1 MEPRVIY
8 EDECLLGVD
17 KPSGMVV
24 NNAKSAKRQF
34 RLYDW
39 IKKNKKVKIEN
50 CDKESEFVE
59 RLGIVHRLD
68 KDTSGVLLIAKKPE
82 YFRFLQE
89 QFKKRLVKKTYLAL
103 VSGVL
108 REKGVIS
115 VPIRRNPFNRRKFG
129 VFVGGKPSLTEYIKI
144 DQMTTEAGEKVNLVE
159 IYPKTGRTHQIR
171 VHFRHINCPL
181 ISDSVYGGRKK
192 VRQDMRW
199 CPRLFL
205 HALKLEIKH
214 PKTNK
219 KLQLKAELAEDL
231 NKVLKKL
238 KKVDI

>member
-8 EDECLLGVD
+8 EDECLLVVD

-24 NNAKSAKRQF
+24 NNAKSAQRQF
-34 RLYDW
+34 TLYDW
-39 IKKNKKVKIEN
+39 IKKNKKVNIEKY
-50 CDKESEFVE
+50 DKKDEFVE

-82 YFRFLQE
+82 YFRFLQG
-89 QFKKRLVKKTYLAL
+89 QFKKRLVEKTYLAL

-108 REKGVIS
+108 REKGVIDA
-115 VPIRRNPFNRRKFG
+115 PISRNPFNRRKFG
-129 VFVGGKPSLTEYIKI
+129 VFVGGKPALTKYIKI
-144 DQMTTEAGEKVNLVE
+144 DQMTAEAGEKVSLAEV
-159 IYPKTGRTHQIR
+159 YPKTGRTHQIR

-192 VRQDMRW
+192 ARQNMRW

-205 HALKLEIKH
+205 HALKLEVKH

-219 KLQLKAELAEDL
+219 KLELKVELAEDL
-231 NKVLKKL
+231 EKVLNKL
-238 KKVDI
+238 KKVDM